1 MDPHI
6 SRRQLIRGA
15 LALGGVVAVGG
26 PLAACSTTEPGG
38 PQSEGGGGGG
48 LLDRA
53 KQQGLRVAI
62 GNEPPYTKLDPDGT
76 VTGVE
81 PDVLKVVC
89 ERMGIDKIEGITIG
103 YDAMIPGLMA
113 NRWDVIAAGLF
124 MKKSRCAEVAYASP
138 VIVSTESFG
147 VRPGNPKNVRT
158 IADVTDRKEL
168 RVGVVPGGFEQ
179 GILEEAGI
187 QADRII
193 NVTDARGGADALGAN
208 RIDAFL
214 LPTLSLRELSDVEV
228 TAPIEDAPK
237 TGSSAA
243 FRPDDQDFVDAY
255 TEELEKFKTEPEF
268 AEILE
273 KWGFDPTVVA
283 GVTTDELCSVDG

>member
-1 MDPHI
+1 MDANI
-6 SRRQLIRGA
+6 SRRQLFRGA

-26 PLAACSTTEPGG
+26 SLAACSTTEPGG
-38 PQSEGGGGGG
+38 SQSGGG

-53 KQQGLRVAI
+53 KQEGLRVAI
-62 GNEPPYTKLDPDGT
+62 GNEPPYTQLDPDGT

-89 ERMGIDKIEGITIG
+89 ARMGIDKIEGITTG

-147 VRPGNPKNVRT
+147 VQPGNPENIRT
-158 IADVTDRKEL
+158 IADVTGRKEL

-187 QADRII
+187 RADRII

-214 LPTLSLRELSDVEV
+214 LPTLSLRELADVEV

-283 GVTTDELCSVDG
+283 GVTRDELCSVDG